1 MLKYKQIEKYARSV
15 KAMSSHVYDNNSIS
29 QLKGAERVRLIPEA
43 LLGSNGID
51 GAKHTV
57 NEIIANATDEAL
69 AGYGKQLDVTV
80 YEDNS
85 LSIRDYGRGVPLGW
99 NEKEQNWNYFLI
111 YEELYAGGKYDN
123 NQKIL
128 RKIDEEDGWLTF
140 KIQDYPY
147 LITIGLN
154 GLGAA
159 ATQYTSEFFE
169 VTSIRD
175 GVASYMRYEKGVHV
189 LDELQTYETDEPNG
203 TLIHWKPDAEVFK
216 ESIIPVKWLEK
227 RCASLSYTVGFK
239 IVFND
244 KGKITEYEPKSL
256 KDVMLKDADN
266 FIALHNFTHIKDLNG
281 NICICDADIILGS
294 EGKSNEYYLN
304 MSEVK
309 GGVHTNAFDY
319 ALSDFFSKVSS
330 EVGVRVRQADYA
342 GKFSVIVSTL
352 ANKISPRGQT
362 KDSCDD
368 AYIYTCIYECIYNAL
383 IQEHQKGTE
392 WIENIIDE
400 VVSNAH
406 NRIAV
411 AEMSKN
417 LREVERTT
425 KRHKPSGKFIPC
437 ELYDE
442 GSPEQCEVFIVEG
455 DSAGGAAVTA
465 RDSRTQCIL
474 KIRGKSL
481 NLYKATIDQL
491 LANQEI
497 KDFVAALG
505 CGVDLGIE
513 EYESFDIS
521 KLKISRIYFLTDADI
536 DGEHIQILLFLIVF
550 KLFPELLYQ
559 GRVFIC
565 QTPLYRLNLKNGEVV
580 YCMTEEERN
589 KKREEIGAFNIR
601 SENRFKGL
609 GEMNSEDLWDTTLNP
624 ATRRT
629 IPLTIDRNDTDI
641 YDILEVLFGR
651 STERRK
657 REILGSMMDVE
668 YDEVMEN
675 IDEMC
680 KMINGM
686 NLSEVEEEV
695 VEY

>member
-1 MLKYKQIEKYARSV
+1 MRK
-15 KAMSSHVYDNNSIS
+15 YDNESIS
-29 QLKGAERVRLIPEA
+29 QLKGAERVRLRPEA
-43 LLGSNGID
+43 LLGSNGLD

-80 YEDNS
+80 YEDHS
-85 LSIRDYGRGVPLGW
+85 ISIRDYGRGVPLGW

-111 YEELYAGGKYDN
+111 YEELYAGGKYDD
-123 NQKIL
+123 NQKVL
-128 RKIDEEDGWLTF
+128 KDIDEKGAWSSF

-169 VTSIRD
+169 VTSYRD
-175 GVASYMRYEKGVHV
+175 GKASYMKYEKGVHA
-189 LDELQTYETDEPNG
+189 LEELEISDTTEPNG
-203 TLIHWKPDAEVFK
+203 TLIHWKPDSEVFR
-216 ESIIPVKWLEK
+216 ESVIPTKWLEK

-239 IVFND
+239 IVFNN
-244 KGKITEYEPKSL
+244 KGKVTIYEPKSL
-256 KDVMLKDADN
+256 EEIMLKDAEN
-266 FIALHNFTHIKDLNG
+266 CLVLHNFVHTIDSDED
-281 NICICDADIILGS
+281 ICICDANIALGS

-304 MSEVK
+304 MSEMH
-309 GGVHTNAFDY
+309 GGVHTNAFNF
-319 ALSDFFSKVSS
+319 ALSDFFAKVSNDN
-330 EVGVRVRQADYA
+330 GVRIKEADYV
-342 GKFSVIVSTL
+342 GKFSVLVSTL
-352 ANKISPRGQT
+352 ANKMSLRGQT
-362 KDSCDD
+362 KDSSDD
-368 AYIYTCIYECIYNAL
+368 AYIYSCIYNCLYNAL
-383 IQEHQKGTE
+383 VEEYQKGTD
-392 WIENIIDE
+392 WILAIVEE
-400 VVSNAH
+400 VVANAR

-417 LREVERTT
+417 LREVEKAT
-425 KRHKPSGKFIPC
+425 KRYKPSGKFVPC

-442 GSPEQCEVFIVEG
+442 GHPEECEVFIVEG
-455 DSAGGAAVTA
+455 DSAGGAAITA

-481 NLYKATIDQL
+481 NLYKATIDKL
-491 LANQEI
+491 LANREI
-497 KDFVAALG
+497 KDIVAALG

-513 EYESFDIS
+513 GYESFDIS

-536 DGEHIQILLFLIVF
+536 DGEHIQILLFLIFF

-559 GRVFIC
+559 GRVHIC

-580 YCMTEEERN
+580 YCMTEDERN
-589 KKREEIGAFNIR
+589 QKREETGEFNIR

-609 GEMNSEDLWDTTLNP
+609 GEMNPDVLWETTLNP
-624 ATRRT
+624 ANRRS
-629 IPLTIDRNDTDI
+629 IPLTIDKNDTDI
-641 YDILEVLFGR
+641 YDILEVLFGK

-657 REILGSMMDVE
+657 REILGNMMDVD
-668 YDEVMEN
+668 YDETLEN
-675 IDEMC
+675 IDAMC
-680 KMINGM
+680 KYISGLDLN
-686 NLSEVEEEV
+686 EIEEEV

>member
-1 MLKYKQIEKYARSV
+1 MRK
-15 KAMSSHVYDNNSIS
+15 YDNESIS
-29 QLKGAERVRLIPEA
+29 QLKGAERVRLRPEA
-43 LLGSNGID
+43 LLGSNGLD

-80 YEDNS
+80 YEDHS
-85 LSIRDYGRGVPLGW
+85 ISIRDYGRGVPLGW

-111 YEELYAGGKYDN
+111 YEELYAGGKYDD
-123 NQKIL
+123 NQKVL
-128 RKIDEEDGWLTF
+128 KDIDEKGAWSSF

-169 VTSIRD
+169 VTSYRD
-175 GVASYMRYEKGVHV
+175 GKASYMKYEKGVHI
-189 LDELQTYETDEPNG
+189 LEELEISDTTEPNG
-203 TLIHWKPDAEVFK
+203 TLIHWKPDSEVFR
-216 ESIIPVKWLEK
+216 ESVIPTKWLEK

-239 IVFND
+239 IVFNN
-244 KGKITEYEPKSL
+244 KGKVTIYEPKSL
-256 KDVMLKDADN
+256 EEIMLKDAEN
-266 FIALHNFTHIKDLNG
+266 CLVLHNFVHTIDSDED
-281 NICICDADIILGS
+281 ICICDANIALGS

-304 MSEVK
+304 MSEMH
-309 GGVHTNAFDY
+309 GGVHTNAFNF
-319 ALSDFFSKVSS
+319 ALSDFFAKVSNDN
-330 EVGVRVRQADYA
+330 GVRIKEADYV
-342 GKFSVIVSTL
+342 GKFSVLVSTL
-352 ANKISPRGQT
+352 ANKMSLRGQT
-362 KDSCDD
+362 KDSSDD
-368 AYIYTCIYECIYNAL
+368 AYIYSCIYNCLYNAL
-383 IQEHQKGTE
+383 VEEYQKGTD
-392 WIENIIDE
+392 WILAIVEE
-400 VVSNAH
+400 VVANAH

-417 LREVERTT
+417 LREVEKAT
-425 KRHKPSGKFIPC
+425 KRYKPSGKFVPC

-442 GSPEQCEVFIVEG
+442 GHPEECEVFIVEG
-455 DSAGGAAVTA
+455 DSAGGAAITA

-481 NLYKATIDQL
+481 NLYKATIDKL
-491 LANQEI
+491 LANREI
-497 KDFVAALG
+497 KDIVAALG

-513 EYESFDIS
+513 GYESFDIS

-536 DGEHIQILLFLIVF
+536 DGEHIQILLFLIFF

-559 GRVFIC
+559 GRVHIC

-580 YCMTEEERN
+580 YCMTEDERN
-589 KKREEIGAFNIR
+589 QKREEIGEFNIR

-609 GEMNSEDLWDTTLNP
+609 GEMNPDVLWETTLNP
-624 ATRRT
+624 ANRRS
-629 IPLTIDRNDTDI
+629 IPLTIDKNDTDI
-641 YDILEVLFGR
+641 YDILEVLFGK

-657 REILGSMMDVE
+657 REILGNMMDVD
-668 YDEVMEN
+668 YDETLEN
-675 IDEMC
+675 IDAMC
-680 KMINGM
+680 KYISGLDLN
-686 NLSEVEEEV
+686 EIEEEV

>member
-1 MLKYKQIEKYARSV
+1 MRK
-15 KAMSSHVYDNNSIS
+15 YDNESIS
-29 QLKGAERVRLIPEA
+29 QLKGAERVRLRPEA
-43 LLGSNGID
+43 LLGSNGLD

-80 YEDNS
+80 YEDHS
-85 LSIRDYGRGVPLGW
+85 ISIRDYGRGVPLGW

-111 YEELYAGGKYDN
+111 YEELYAGGKYDD
-123 NQKIL
+123 NQKVL
-128 RKIDEEDGWLTF
+128 KDIDEKGAWSSF

-169 VTSIRD
+169 VTSYRD
-175 GVASYMRYEKGVHV
+175 GKASYMKYEKGVHV
-189 LDELQTYETDEPNG
+189 LEELEISDTTEPNG
-203 TLIHWKPDAEVFK
+203 TLIHWKPDSEVFR
-216 ESIIPVKWLEK
+216 ESVIPTKWLEK

-239 IVFND
+239 IVFNN
-244 KGKITEYEPKSL
+244 KGKVTIYEPKSL
-256 KDVMLKDADN
+256 EEIMLKDAEN
-266 FIALHNFTHIKDLNG
+266 CLVLHNFVHTIDSDED
-281 NICICDADIILGS
+281 ICICDANIALGS

-304 MSEVK
+304 MSEMH
-309 GGVHTNAFDY
+309 GGVHTNAFNF
-319 ALSDFFSKVSS
+319 ALSDFFAKVSNDN
-330 EVGVRVRQADYA
+330 GVRIKEADYV
-342 GKFSVIVSTL
+342 GKFSVLVSTL
-352 ANKISPRGQT
+352 ANKMSLRGQT
-362 KDSCDD
+362 KDSSDD
-368 AYIYTCIYECIYNAL
+368 AYIYSCIYNCLYNAL
-383 IQEHQKGTE
+383 VEEYQKGTD
-392 WIENIIDE
+392 WILAIVEE
-400 VVSNAH
+400 VVANAR

-417 LREVERTT
+417 LREVEKAT
-425 KRHKPSGKFIPC
+425 KRYKPSGKFVPC

-442 GSPEQCEVFIVEG
+442 GHPEECEVFIVEG
-455 DSAGGAAVTA
+455 DSAGGAAITA

-481 NLYKATIDQL
+481 NLYKATIDKL
-491 LANQEI
+491 LANREI
-497 KDFVAALG
+497 KDIVAALG

-513 EYESFDIS
+513 GYESFDIS

-536 DGEHIQILLFLIVF
+536 DGEHIQILLFLIFF

-559 GRVFIC
+559 GRVHIC

-580 YCMTEEERN
+580 YCMTEDERN
-589 KKREEIGAFNIR
+589 QKREEIGEFNIR

-609 GEMNSEDLWDTTLNP
+609 GEMNPDVLWETTLNP
-624 ATRRT
+624 ANRRS
-629 IPLTIDRNDTDI
+629 IPLTIDKNDTDI
-641 YDILEVLFGR
+641 YDILEVLFGK

-657 REILGSMMDVE
+657 REILGNMMDVD
-668 YDEVMEN
+668 YDETLEN
-675 IDEMC
+675 IDAMC
-680 KMINGM
+680 KYISGLDLN
-686 NLSEVEEEV
+686 EIEEEV

>member
-1 MLKYKQIEKYARSV
+1 MQKK
-15 KAMSSHVYDNNSIS
+15 YDNESIS
-29 QLKGAERVRLIPEA
+29 QLKGAQRVRLRPEA

-69 AGYGKQLDVTV
+69 SGYGTQLDVTM

-99 NEKEQNWNYFLI
+99 NSKENNWNYFLI

-123 NQKIL
+123 GQEILKKI
-128 RKIDEEDGWLTF
+128 EEENKWADF
-140 KIQDYPY
+140 KIEDYPY

-169 VTSIRD
+169 VTSYRN
-175 GVASYMRYEKGVHV
+175 GKASRMKYERGEHI
-189 LDELQTYETDEPNG
+189 LNELEVFDTNEPDG
-203 TLIHWKPDAEVFK
+203 TLVHWKPDDTVFR
-216 ESIIPVKWLEK
+216 EAVIPSKWLEK

-239 IVFND
+239 IVFNN
-244 KGKITEYEPKSL
+244 KGKVTVYEPKTL
-256 KDVMLKDADN
+256 EDVMLRDSEN
-266 FIALHNFTHIKDLNG
+266 CVSLHNFLHMVDQDG
-281 NICICDADIILGS
+281 DICICDAKIALGS

-304 MSEVK
+304 MSEMH
-309 GGVHTNAFDY
+309 GGVHTSAFNF
-319 ALSDFFSKVSS
+319 ALSDFFARISKDN
-330 EVGVRVRQADYA
+330 GVKIKEADYA

-352 ANKISPRGQT
+352 ANKMSLRGQT
-362 KDSCDD
+362 KDSSDD
-368 AYIYTCIYECIYNAL
+368 GYIYTCIYECIYNAL
-383 IQEHQKGTE
+383 IEEYQKGTP
-392 WIENIIDE
+392 WVLNIIE
-400 VVSNAH
+400 QATSNAY

-417 LREVERTT
+417 LREVEKAT
-425 KRHKPSGKFIPC
+425 KKYKPSNKFIPC
-437 ELYDE
+437 KFYNE
-442 GSPEQCEVFIVEG
+442 GRAEECEVFIVEG
-455 DSAGGAAVTA
+455 DSAGGSAILA
-465 RDSRTQCIL
+465 RDANTQCII

-481 NLYKATIDQL
+481 NLYKATIEKL
-491 LANQEI
+491 LANKEI
-497 KDFVAALG
+497 RDITAAFG

-513 EYESFDIS
+513 GYDSFDIT
-521 KLKISRIYFLTDADI
+521 KLKIHKIHFLTDADI
-536 DGEHIQILLFLIVF
+536 DGKHIQILLFLIIF

-559 GRVFIC
+559 GLVDIC
-565 QTPLYRLNLKNGEVV
+565 RTPLYRLNLKNGEIV

-589 KKREEIGAFNIR
+589 QKREEIGESNIR

-609 GEMNSEDLWDTTLNP
+609 GEMDPDTLWETTMNP
-624 ATRRT
+624 ANRQV
-629 IPLTIDRNDTDI
+629 ISLKIDRNDTDI
-641 YDILEVLFGR
+641 YDVLEVLFGK

-680 KMINGM
+680 KYISGLDLNEV
-686 NLSEVEEEV
+686 EVEE

>member
-1 MLKYKQIEKYARSV
+1 MRK
-15 KAMSSHVYDNNSIS
+15 YDNESIS
-29 QLKGAERVRLIPEA
+29 QLKGAERVRLRPEA
-43 LLGSNGID
+43 LLGSNGLD

-80 YEDNS
+80 YEDHS
-85 LSIRDYGRGVPLGW
+85 ISIRDYGRGVPLGW

-111 YEELYAGGKYDN
+111 YEELYAGGKYDD

-128 RKIDEEDGWLTF
+128 KDIDDKGAWSSF

-169 VTSIRD
+169 VTSYRD
-175 GVASYMRYEKGVHV
+175 GKASYMKYEKGVHV
-189 LDELQTYETDEPNG
+189 LEELEISDTTEPNG
-203 TLIHWKPDAEVFK
+203 TLIHWKPDSEVFR
-216 ESIIPVKWLEK
+216 ESVIPTKWLEK

-239 IVFND
+239 IVFNN
-244 KGKITEYEPKSL
+244 KGKVTIYEPKSL
-256 KDVMLKDADN
+256 EEIMLKDAEN
-266 FIALHNFTHIKDLNG
+266 CLVLHNFVHTIDSDED
-281 NICICDADIILGS
+281 ICICDANIALGS

-304 MSEVK
+304 MSEMH
-309 GGVHTNAFDY
+309 GGVHTNAFNF
-319 ALSDFFSKVSS
+319 ALSDFFAKVSNDN
-330 EVGVRVRQADYA
+330 GVRIKEADYV
-342 GKFSVIVSTL
+342 GKFSVLVSTL
-352 ANKISPRGQT
+352 ANKMSLRGQT
-362 KDSCDD
+362 KDSSDD
-368 AYIYTCIYECIYNAL
+368 AYIYSCIYNCLYNAL
-383 IQEHQKGTE
+383 VEEYQKGTD
-392 WIENIIDE
+392 WILAIVEE
-400 VVSNAH
+400 VVANAR

-417 LREVERTT
+417 LREVEKAT
-425 KRHKPSGKFIPC
+425 KRYKPSGKFVPC

-442 GSPEQCEVFIVEG
+442 GHPEECEVFIVEG
-455 DSAGGAAVTA
+455 DSAGGAAITA

-481 NLYKATIDQL
+481 NLYKATIDKL
-491 LANQEI
+491 LANREI
-497 KDFVAALG
+497 KDIVAALG

-513 EYESFDIS
+513 GYESFDIS

-536 DGEHIQILLFLIVF
+536 DGEHIQILLFLIFF

-559 GRVFIC
+559 GRVHIC

-580 YCMTEEERN
+580 YCMTEDERN
-589 KKREEIGAFNIR
+589 QKREEIGEFNIR

-609 GEMNSEDLWDTTLNP
+609 GEMNPDVLWETTLNP
-624 ATRRT
+624 ANRRS
-629 IPLTIDRNDTDI
+629 IPLTIDKNDTDI
-641 YDILEVLFGR
+641 YDILEVLFGK

-657 REILGSMMDVE
+657 REILGNMMDVD
-668 YDEVMEN
+668 YDETLEN
-675 IDEMC
+675 IDAMC
-680 KMINGM
+680 KYISGLDLN
-686 NLSEVEEEV
+686 EIEEEV

>member
-1 MLKYKQIEKYARSV
+1 MRK
-15 KAMSSHVYDNNSIS
+15 YDNESIS
-29 QLKGAERVRLIPEA
+29 QLKGAERVRLRPEA
-43 LLGSNGID
+43 LLGSNGLD

-80 YEDNS
+80 YEDHS
-85 LSIRDYGRGVPLGW
+85 ISIRDYGRGVPLGW

-111 YEELYAGGKYDN
+111 YEELYAGGKYDD
-123 NQKIL
+123 NQKVL
-128 RKIDEEDGWLTF
+128 KDIDEKGAWSSF

-169 VTSIRD
+169 VTSYRD
-175 GVASYMRYEKGVHV
+175 GKASYMKYEKGVHA
-189 LDELQTYETDEPNG
+189 LEELEISDTTEPNG
-203 TLIHWKPDAEVFK
+203 TLIHWKPDSEVFR
-216 ESIIPVKWLEK
+216 ESVIPTKWLEK

-239 IVFND
+239 IVFNN
-244 KGKITEYEPKSL
+244 KGKVTIYEPKSL
-256 KDVMLKDADN
+256 EEIMLKDAEN
-266 FIALHNFTHIKDLNG
+266 CLVLHNFVHTIDSDED
-281 NICICDADIILGS
+281 ICICDANIALGS

-304 MSEVK
+304 MSEMH
-309 GGVHTNAFDY
+309 GGVHTNAFNF
-319 ALSDFFSKVSS
+319 ALSDFFAKVSNDN
-330 EVGVRVRQADYA
+330 GVRIKEADYV
-342 GKFSVIVSTL
+342 GKFSVLVSTL
-352 ANKISPRGQT
+352 ANKMSLRGQT
-362 KDSCDD
+362 KDSSDD
-368 AYIYTCIYECIYNAL
+368 AYIYSCIYNCLYNAL
-383 IQEHQKGTE
+383 VEEYQKGTD
-392 WIENIIDE
+392 WILSIVEE
-400 VVSNAH
+400 VVANAR

-417 LREVERTT
+417 LREVEKAT
-425 KRHKPSGKFIPC
+425 KRYKPSGKFVPC

-442 GSPEQCEVFIVEG
+442 GHPEECEVFIVEG
-455 DSAGGAAVTA
+455 DSAGGAAITA

-481 NLYKATIDQL
+481 NLYKATIDKL
-491 LANQEI
+491 LANREI
-497 KDFVAALG
+497 KDIVAALG

-513 EYESFDIS
+513 GYESFDIS

-536 DGEHIQILLFLIVF
+536 DGEHIQILLFLIFF

-559 GRVFIC
+559 GRVHIC

-580 YCMTEEERN
+580 YCMTEDERN
-589 KKREEIGAFNIR
+589 QKREEIGEFNIR

-609 GEMNSEDLWDTTLNP
+609 GEMNPDVLWETTLNP
-624 ATRRT
+624 ANRRS
-629 IPLTIDRNDTDI
+629 IPLTIDKNDTDI
-641 YDILEVLFGR
+641 YDILEVLFGK

-657 REILGSMMDVE
+657 REILGNMMDVD
-668 YDEVMEN
+668 YDETLEN
-675 IDEMC
+675 IDAMC
-680 KMINGM
+680 KYISGLDLN
-686 NLSEVEEEV
+686 EIEEEV

>member
-1 MLKYKQIEKYARSV
+1 MRK
-15 KAMSSHVYDNNSIS
+15 YDNESIS
-29 QLKGAERVRLIPEA
+29 QLKGAERVRLRPEA
-43 LLGSNGID
+43 LLGSNGLD

-80 YEDNS
+80 YEDHS
-85 LSIRDYGRGVPLGW
+85 ISIRDYGRGVPLGW

-111 YEELYAGGKYDN
+111 YEELYAGGKYDD
-123 NQKIL
+123 NQKVL
-128 RKIDEEDGWLTF
+128 KDIDEKGAWLSF

-169 VTSIRD
+169 VTSYRD
-175 GVASYMRYEKGVHV
+175 GKASYMKYEKGVHV
-189 LDELQTYETDEPNG
+189 LEELEISDTTEPNG
-203 TLIHWKPDAEVFK
+203 TLIHWKPDSEVFR
-216 ESIIPVKWLEK
+216 ESVIPTKWLEK

-239 IVFND
+239 IVFNN
-244 KGKITEYEPKSL
+244 KGKVTIYEPKSL
-256 KDVMLKDADN
+256 EEIMLKDAEN
-266 FIALHNFTHIKDLNG
+266 CLVLHNFVHTIDSDED
-281 NICICDADIILGS
+281 ICICDANIALGS

-304 MSEVK
+304 MSEMH
-309 GGVHTNAFDY
+309 GGVHTNAFNF
-319 ALSDFFSKVSS
+319 ALSDFFAKVSNDN
-330 EVGVRVRQADYA
+330 GVRIKEADYV
-342 GKFSVIVSTL
+342 GKFSVLVSTL
-352 ANKISPRGQT
+352 ANKMSLRGQT
-362 KDSCDD
+362 KDSSDD
-368 AYIYTCIYECIYNAL
+368 AYIYSCIYNCLYNAL
-383 IQEHQKGTE
+383 VEEYQKGTD
-392 WIENIIDE
+392 WILAIVEE
-400 VVSNAH
+400 VVANAR

-417 LREVERTT
+417 LREVEKAT
-425 KRHKPSGKFIPC
+425 KRYKPSGKFVPC

-442 GSPEQCEVFIVEG
+442 GHPEECEVFIVEG
-455 DSAGGAAVTA
+455 DSAGGAAITA

-481 NLYKATIDQL
+481 NLYKATIDKL
-491 LANQEI
+491 LANREI
-497 KDFVAALG
+497 KDIVAALG

-513 EYESFDIS
+513 GYESFDIS

-536 DGEHIQILLFLIVF
+536 DGEHIQILLFLIFF

-559 GRVFIC
+559 ERVHIC

-580 YCMTEEERN
+580 YCMTEDERN
-589 KKREEIGAFNIR
+589 QKREEIGEFNIR

-609 GEMNSEDLWDTTLNP
+609 GEMNPDVLWETTLNP
-624 ATRRT
+624 ANRRS
-629 IPLTIDRNDTDI
+629 IPLTIDKNDTDI
-641 YDILEVLFGR
+641 YDILEVLFGK

-657 REILGSMMDVE
+657 REILGNMMDVD
-668 YDEVMEN
+668 YDETLEN
-675 IDEMC
+675 IDAMC
-680 KMINGM
+680 KYISGLDLN
-686 NLSEVEEEV
+686 EIEEEV

>member
-1 MLKYKQIEKYARSV
+1 MRK
-15 KAMSSHVYDNNSIS
+15 YDNESIS
-29 QLKGAERVRLIPEA
+29 QLKGAERVRLRPEA
-43 LLGSNGID
+43 LLGSNGLD

-80 YEDNS
+80 YEDHS
-85 LSIRDYGRGVPLGW
+85 ISIRDYGRGVPLGW

-111 YEELYAGGKYDN
+111 YEELYAGGKYDD
-123 NQKIL
+123 NQKVL
-128 RKIDEEDGWLTF
+128 KDIDEKGAWSSF

-169 VTSIRD
+169 VTSYRD
-175 GVASYMRYEKGVHV
+175 GKASYMKYEKGVHV
-189 LDELQTYETDEPNG
+189 LEELEISDTTEPNG
-203 TLIHWKPDAEVFK
+203 TLIHWKPDSEVFR
-216 ESIIPVKWLEK
+216 ESVIPTKWLEK

-239 IVFND
+239 IVFNN
-244 KGKITEYEPKSL
+244 KGKVTIYEPKSL
-256 KDVMLKDADN
+256 EEIMLKDAEN
-266 FIALHNFTHIKDLNG
+266 CLVLHNFVHTIDSDED
-281 NICICDADIILGS
+281 ICICDANIALGS

-304 MSEVK
+304 MSEMH
-309 GGVHTNAFDY
+309 GGVHTNAFNF
-319 ALSDFFSKVSS
+319 ALSDFFAKVSNDN
-330 EVGVRVRQADYA
+330 GVRIKEADYV
-342 GKFSVIVSTL
+342 GKFSVLVSTL
-352 ANKISPRGQT
+352 ANKMSLRGQT
-362 KDSCDD
+362 KDSSDD
-368 AYIYTCIYECIYNAL
+368 AYIYSCIYNCLYNAL
-383 IQEHQKGTE
+383 VEEYQKGTD
-392 WIENIIDE
+392 WILSIVEE
-400 VVSNAH
+400 VVANAH

-417 LREVERTT
+417 LREVEKAT
-425 KRHKPSGKFIPC
+425 KRYKPSGKFVPC

-442 GSPEQCEVFIVEG
+442 GHPEECEVFIVEG
-455 DSAGGAAVTA
+455 DSAGGAAITA

-481 NLYKATIDQL
+481 NLYKATIDKL
-491 LANQEI
+491 LANKEI
-497 KDFVAALG
+497 KDIVAALG

-513 EYESFDIS
+513 GYESFDIS

-536 DGEHIQILLFLIVF
+536 DGEHIQILLFLIFF

-559 GRVFIC
+559 GRVHIC

-580 YCMTEEERN
+580 YCMTEDERN
-589 KKREEIGAFNIR
+589 QKREEIGEFNIR

-609 GEMNSEDLWDTTLNP
+609 GEMNPDVLWETTLNP
-624 ATRRT
+624 ANRRS
-629 IPLTIDRNDTDI
+629 IPLTIDKNDTDI
-641 YDILEVLFGR
+641 YDILEVLFGK

-657 REILGSMMDVE
+657 REILGNMMDVD
-668 YDEVMEN
+668 YDETLEN
-675 IDEMC
+675 IDAMC
-680 KMINGM
+680 KYISGLDLN
-686 NLSEVEEEV
+686 EIEEEV